1 MASVANPQNYESSP
15 SNAVRF
21 GVPFIS
27 YGRIFAGALSWVSPT
42 ASSRVFLLGRDP
54 ADGRTGLLARL
65 FGIRD
70 LALGLGLQH
79 PSADVRKLVL
89 QAGVAIDTADVA
101 ATLLAVRS
109 GAPKSA
115 VLGAAGGAALFVGIG
130 LTALAS
136 DR

>member
-1 MASVANPQNYESSP
+1 MASLADLQAHESSQSP
-15 SNAVRF
+15 AVRY

-27 YGRIFAGALSWVSPT
+27 FGRIFAGALSWASPT
-42 ASSRVFLLGRDP
+42 ASSRVFLLGRERV
-54 ADGRTGLLARL
+54 DGRTGLLARL

-70 LALGLGLQH
+70 LALGLALQH
-79 PSADVRKLVL
+79 PSSDVRKLVL
-89 QAGVAIDTADVA
+89 QAGVAIDAADVA

-115 VLGAAGGAALFVGIG
+115 VLGAAGGAALFVGLG

-136 DR
+136 SR

>member
-1 MASVANPQNYESSP
+1 MASLASSQNYEASQ

-27 YGRIFAGALSWVSPT
+27 YGRMFAGALSWVSPT
-42 ASSRVFLLGRDP
+42 ASSRVFLLGRDA

-70 LALGLGLQH
+70 LALGLALQH

-89 QAGVAIDTADVA
+89 QAGVAIAAAGVA

-115 VLGAAGGAALFVGIG
+115 LLGVAGGAALFVGIG

-136 DR
+136 NR